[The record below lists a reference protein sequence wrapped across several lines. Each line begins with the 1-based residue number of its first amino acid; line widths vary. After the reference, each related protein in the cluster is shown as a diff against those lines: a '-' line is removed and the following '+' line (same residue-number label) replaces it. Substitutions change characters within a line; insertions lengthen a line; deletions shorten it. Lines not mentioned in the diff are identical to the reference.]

1 MIKNPRLKLFID
13 FLCMTFGAA
22 TAAFAIEEF
31 LVPCTILDGG
41 VVGIGIIISTLS
53 KIPLSILTICLNIP
67 FLIFGAKKL
76 GKMFIIKSA
85 YSMAVFSVFL
95 EVFAPLQNVTQE
107 YLLAVCFGGVI
118 LGAGVGIVIK
128 FGGCLDGTE
137 TAAILINK
145 KFHFSVGGFVLIC
158 NVIIFAFAG
167 IVLNSFDRAM
177 YSLLTYFITSKIL
190 GINFSDKENPLSK
203 PGFLFTMNQMLYL
216 LIVMWAFNQK
226 PEAMLMLFAMVFG
239 AHLLPFAWLYE
250 SRTYLV
256 TSIVTTFG
264 SMIIS
269 IFAPELYV
277 GLFMIVCQIVMSVLL
292 MIECR
297 KLDRA
302 QMSKDEL

>member
-1 MIKNPRLKLFID
+1 MTDITNLNARAGNKSFENNYRKLKTEAMILQKKGLPFMMASVVIWSAVTIVRTLPVDIMTKNLY
-13 FLCMTFGAA
+13 TFYCPGLLIPCVIVFSLIIGAR
-22 TAAFAIEEF
+22 
-31 LVPCTILDGG
+31 
-41 VVGIGIIISTLS
+41 
-53 KIPLSILTICLNIP
+53 P
-67 FLIFGAKKL
+67 FTKRSNPFNKL
-76 GKMFIIKSA
+76 G
-85 YSMAVFSVFL
+85 
-95 EVFAPLQNVTQE
+95 
-107 YLLAVCFGGVI
+107 
-118 LGAGVGIVIK
+118 
-128 FGGCLDGTE
+128 
-137 TAAILINK
+137 LIN
-145 KFHFSVGGFVLIC
+145 
-158 NVIIFAFAG
+158 
-167 IVLNSFDRAM
+167 
-177 YSLLTYFITSKIL
+177 
-190 GINFSDKENPLSK
+190 
-203 PGFLFTMNQMLYL
+203 TMNQMLYL

>member
-1 MIKNPRLKLFID
+1 MLPDRMASKPRRYKKMTDITNLNARAENKSFENNYRELKTEAMILQKKGLPFMMASVVIWSAVTIVRTLPVDIMTKNLY
-13 FLCMTFGAA
+13 TFYCPGLLIPCVIVFSLMIGARP
-22 TAAFAIEEF
+22 FAKR
-31 LVPCTILDGG
+31 
-41 VVGIGIIISTLS
+41 S
-53 KIPLSILTICLNIP
+53 NP
-67 FLIFGAKKL
+67 FNKL
-76 GKMFIIKSA
+76 G
-85 YSMAVFSVFL
+85 
-95 EVFAPLQNVTQE
+95 
-107 YLLAVCFGGVI
+107 
-118 LGAGVGIVIK
+118 
-128 FGGCLDGTE
+128 
-137 TAAILINK
+137 LIN
-145 KFHFSVGGFVLIC
+145 
-158 NVIIFAFAG
+158 
-167 IVLNSFDRAM
+167 
-177 YSLLTYFITSKIL
+177 
-190 GINFSDKENPLSK
+190 
-203 PGFLFTMNQMLYL
+203 TMNQMLYL

-256 TSIVTTFG
+256 ISIVTTFG

>member
-1 MIKNPRLKLFID
+1 MTSKPRRYKKMTDITNLNARAENKSFENNYRELKTEAMILQKKGLPFMMASVVIWSAVTIVRTLPVDIMTKNLY
-13 FLCMTFGAA
+13 TFYCPGLLIPCVIVFSLIIGARP
-22 TAAFAIEEF
+22 FAKR
-31 LVPCTILDGG
+31 
-41 VVGIGIIISTLS
+41 S
-53 KIPLSILTICLNIP
+53 NP
-67 FLIFGAKKL
+67 FNKL
-76 GKMFIIKSA
+76 G
-85 YSMAVFSVFL
+85 
-95 EVFAPLQNVTQE
+95 
-107 YLLAVCFGGVI
+107 
-118 LGAGVGIVIK
+118 
-128 FGGCLDGTE
+128 
-137 TAAILINK
+137 LIN
-145 KFHFSVGGFVLIC
+145 
-158 NVIIFAFAG
+158 
-167 IVLNSFDRAM
+167 
-177 YSLLTYFITSKIL
+177 
-190 GINFSDKENPLSK
+190 
-203 PGFLFTMNQMLYL
+203 TMNQMLYL

>member
-1 MIKNPRLKLFID
+1 MLPDRMTSKPRRYKKMTDITNLNARAGNKSFENNYRKLKTEAMILQKKGLPFMMASVVIWSAVTIVRTLPVDIMTKNLY
-13 FLCMTFGAA
+13 TFYCPGLLIPCVIVFSLIIGAR
-22 TAAFAIEEF
+22 
-31 LVPCTILDGG
+31 
-41 VVGIGIIISTLS
+41 
-53 KIPLSILTICLNIP
+53 P
-67 FLIFGAKKL
+67 FTKRSNPFNKL
-76 GKMFIIKSA
+76 G
-85 YSMAVFSVFL
+85 
-95 EVFAPLQNVTQE
+95 
-107 YLLAVCFGGVI
+107 
-118 LGAGVGIVIK
+118 
-128 FGGCLDGTE
+128 
-137 TAAILINK
+137 LIN
-145 KFHFSVGGFVLIC
+145 
-158 NVIIFAFAG
+158 
-167 IVLNSFDRAM
+167 
-177 YSLLTYFITSKIL
+177 
-190 GINFSDKENPLSK
+190 
-203 PGFLFTMNQMLYL
+203 TMNQMLYL